1 MWSEE
6 AFKLLDYPR
15 DILGKGPH
23 TTGAPPPPKKY
34 PEFYPQTLDFET
46 IHYEKT

>member
-23 TTGAPPPPKKY
+23 TTGPPPKKNIQN
-34 PEFYPQTLDFET
+34 FIL
-46 IHYEKT
+46 KL

>member
-23 TTGAPPPPKKY
+23 IAAPPPQKKW
-34 PEFYPQTLDFET
+34 PEFIL
-46 IHYEKT
+46 KL

>member
-23 TTGAPPPPKKY
+23 TTAPPPQKKNIQN
-34 PEFYPQTLDFET
+34 FIL
-46 IHYEKT
+46 KL

>member
-23 TTGAPPPPKKY
+23 TTGAPPPKKNIQN
-34 PEFYPQTLDFET
+34 FIL
-46 IHYEKT
+46 KL

>member
-23 TTGAPPPPKKY
+23 TTGPPPQKKY

-46 IHYEKT
+46 IHYQKT

>member
-23 TTGAPPPPKKY
+23 IAAPPPKKMTRI
-34 PEFYPQTLDFET
+34 YPQTLDFET